1 VGGAERGVGAGTERV
16 TTGGRAPAAGVLG
29 AIGARDGDPVAVG
42 ALLGK
47 IKEGAGAP
55 SKAAPAAPARPEQK
69 SDTAAPAGAAKEE
82 PPARPQAA
90 PLSPSVR
97 KLATE
102 SGMDASTVPGPGKDG
117 RVTKGGLMA
126 AVQPRAR

>member
-1 VGGAERGVGAGTERV
+1 
-16 TTGGRAPAAGVLG
+16 AAGRLDNC
-29 AIGARDGDPVAVG
+29 AARDGARVAVA
-42 ALLGK
+42 ALLGQ
-47 IKEGAGAP
+47 IKEGAAAP
-55 SKAAPAAPARPEQK
+55 RKAAPAARARPEQK